1 MEPSAIQKRVDTI
14 RSHIAKKQL
23 KRALDGVR
31 ELLDIQH
38 NWVFS
43 EKLTELDTH
52 YRYMLHYLI
61 EGEKDPE
68 REAIY
73 DKLTRDIYTLAVDV
87 SDGLLARN
95 SSSFFFEKTRTQN
108 AHASV
113 SIDQYAE
120 IIAKQADTFSFIG
133 LLEEGAEKESR
144 IRENQI
150 ARENTVRDLF
160 YTVYVSPRDLG
171 PGEQSASMQRFLD
184 NELVSVT
191 AKSMLLSALTLNI
204 LQRFDDKKVKV
215 LLDACRHPE
224 AELASR
230 AIIGLIPI
238 FQVHRS
244 LWPLYPGCVNRFKLL
259 SDDPVFTRRFMAAIT
274 GFIQAHETEKI
285 TKKLMEEIIPEMM
298 KLSPIIGKKINLDEW
313 MGETGFD
320 EKNPEWQKIIDES
333 GLTDKLQEFTELQ
346 MEGADVFHSTFANLK
361 SYPFFGEMSNWFLP
375 FEPRHSALGSLFTAK
390 GEGDSLIETLFESS
404 LICDSDKYSFCL
416 SIQMMP
422 ENYRKMMI
430 GQLGA
435 EGDEIKKMQEE
446 ERALHPFREEE
457 TLIKQY
463 IQSLYRF
470 FKLFSRRAEFTDIFD
485 LPLDYHEVEPFY
497 PVVRQPKH
505 LERIALYYF
514 EKNNFNEAISAYT
527 LLAESGSTKSETW
540 QKIGY
545 SKQMLGDIEGALQA
559 YLHADLMEENNTW
572 LLNRVAYCYRVLK
585 EPATALEYYRRLE
598 QFRPDDLTIQLN
610 IGHCYLELK
619 QYDEALNYYFKVE
632 LLDSGSPRAWRPIAW
647 CAFLSRKFDTAR
659 DYYARVMERKPT
671 AHDYLNAGHV
681 ELCLENIKRGVE
693 FYTLSKQKAG
703 SMEAFQSLLFDDEE
717 ELRQAG
723 VDTGILPIILDKIRY
738 NEEEDK
744 EGKEGQQA

>member
-31 ELLDIQH
+31 ELLEIQH

-61 EGEKDPE
+61 EGEKDPD

-95 SSSFFFEKTRTQN
+95 SSSFFFEKTRMQN

-120 IIAKQADTFSFIG
+120 IIAKQADTFSFIS

-144 IRENQI
+144 IRENQV

-160 YTVYVSPRDLG
+160 YTVYVSPRDLV

-204 LQRFDDKKVKV
+204 LQRFDDKKIKV

-298 KLSPIIGKKINLDEW
+298 KLSPIIGKKIKLDEW

-320 EKNPEWQKIIDES
+320 EKNSEWQKIIDDS
-333 GLTDKLQEFTELQ
+333 GLTDKLQELTDLQ
-346 MEGADVFHSTFANLK
+346 MEGADVFHSTFSNLK
-361 SYPFFGEMSNWFLP
+361 AYPFFREMSNWFLP
-375 FEPRHSALGSLFTAK
+375 FDPKHTALGNMFDKKEK
-390 GEGDSLIETLFESS
+390 GSSLIETMFSSS
-404 LICDSDKYSFCL
+404 LMCDSDKYSFCL
-416 SIQMMP
+416 SVQMMP
-422 ENYRKMMI
+422 ENYRDMLI
-430 GQLGA
+430 GQIGA
-435 EGDEIKKMQEE
+435 EGEEIKSLQAEE
-446 ERALHPFREEE
+446 LALNPFQKEN
-457 TLIKQY
+457 TIIKQY
-463 IQSLYRF
+463 IQNLYRF
-470 FKLFSRRAEFTDIFD
+470 YKLYTRKAEFIDIFE
-485 LPLDYHEVEPFY
+485 LPLNYHEIEPFY
-497 PVVRQPKH
+497 PIVRQPKN
-505 LERIALYYF
+505 LERVALYYF
-514 EKNNFNEAISAYT
+514 EKNNYNEAISAYT
-527 LLAESGSTKSETW
+527 LLSKQEDTKSETW

-545 SKQMLGDIEGALQA
+545 AKQMLGDIQGALEA
-559 YLHADLMEENNTW
+559 YLHADLIEENNTW
-572 LLNRVAYCYRVLK
+572 LLNRIAYCYRVLK
-585 EPATALEYYRRLE
+585 EPKTALTYYRRLE

-619 QYDEALNYYFKVE
+619 KYDEALNYYFKVE
-632 LLDSGSPRAWRPIAW
+632 LLDSNNSRAWRPIAW
-647 CAFLSRKFDTAR
+647 CAFLSRKFDVAK
-659 DYYARVMERKPT
+659 DYYSRIADKNPT

-681 ELCLENIKRGVE
+681 ELCLGNIKQVVKL
-693 FYTLSKQKAG
+693 YSLSKVKAG
-703 SMEAFQSLLFDDEE
+703 DMEAWM
-717 ELRQAG
+717 
-723 VDTGILPIILDKIRY
+723 
-738 NEEEDK
+738 
-744 EGKEGQQA
+744 